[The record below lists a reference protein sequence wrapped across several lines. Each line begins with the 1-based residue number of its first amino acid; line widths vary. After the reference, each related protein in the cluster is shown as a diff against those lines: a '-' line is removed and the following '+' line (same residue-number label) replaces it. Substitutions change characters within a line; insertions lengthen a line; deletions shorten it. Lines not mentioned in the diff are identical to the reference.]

1 MVKPGQ
7 KFGKFTV
14 LRVSSRSNPKHC
26 LWACRCSCGKIS
38 DVQESNL
45 IRGGSTQCR
54 SCGNRQ
60 RALLSNKD
68 VSKLDLAGTRREC
81 PRCHVVKPLTQW
93 KLTRLRSGRVYPSVC
108 KACRSELDKLDR
120 VRYPDKYR
128 QQEVKARY
136 ALSSTQFTAMKAAQG
151 GVCAI
156 CKGQRVRVRSK
167 LNVDHCHKT
176 GKVRGL
182 LCSSCNSLL
191 GYAKDS
197 IPMLTRAISYLRRS
211 LVR

>member
-1 MVKPGQ
+1 MVKLGQ

-14 LRVSSRSNPKHC
+14 LRLSSRTNPRHR
-26 LWACRCSCGKIS
+26 LWACKCACGKIC

-45 IRGGSTQCR
+45 VCGGSTQCR

-60 RALLSNKD
+60 RALVSNKD
-68 VSKLDLAGTRREC
+68 VSKLNWATTRREC
-81 PRCHVVKPLTQW
+81 PRCHSVKPLTEW

-108 KACRSELDKLDR
+108 KVCRSELDTLDR
-120 VRYPDKYR
+120 VRYPEKYR
-128 QQEVKARY
+128 QQEVKTRY
-136 ALSSTQFTAMKAAQG
+136 ALSARKFKTMKEKQG

-156 CKGQRVRVRSK
+156 CKGQRKRVRSK

-197 IPMLTRAISYLRRS
+197 VPLLIRAISYLRRS
-211 LVR
+211 LV